1 MCGCIFQGRKIE
13 FLPTQVIP
21 RSVVATNSTTSLK
34 RKREDDEDADLYG
47 EAETTEKKPRGG
59 NKDDLT
65 GAELNTEI
73 EMQTSGTTSTP
84 ETEVME
90 WLMFLVSENGE
101 LQVLIFG
108 CNSG

>member
-1 MCGCIFQGRKIE
+1 MCGCVFQGRRSD
-13 FLPTQVIP
+13 FLSKQVVP
-21 RSVVATNSTTSLK
+21 RSAVAANSTTSLK

-65 GAELNTEI
+65 GAELNTKI
-73 EMQTSGTTSTP
+73 EMQTNGTAPTT

-101 LQVLIFG
+101 LQVLSLVVVVG
-108 CNSG
+108 

>member
-1 MCGCIFQGRKIE
+1 MCGCVFQGRRSD
-13 FLPTQVIP
+13 FLSKQVVP
-21 RSVVATNSTTSLK
+21 RSAFAANSTTSLK

-47 EAETTEKKPRGG
+47 EKETTEKKPRGG

-73 EMQTSGTTSTP
+73 EMQTNGTTSTP

-101 LQVLIFG
+101 LQVL
-108 CNSG
+108 SLVVVVA